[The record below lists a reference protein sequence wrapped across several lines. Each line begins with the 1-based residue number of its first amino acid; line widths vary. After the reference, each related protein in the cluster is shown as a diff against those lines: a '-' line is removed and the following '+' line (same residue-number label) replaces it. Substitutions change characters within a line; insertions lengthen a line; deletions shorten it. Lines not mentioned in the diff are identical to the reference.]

1 MVECPGKLTTG
12 ADLIVSLSVYI
23 KASAFRP
30 ASLSSEDKA
39 KPMFNEGQETEE
51 EQVLRERKSSLV
63 SLFKRINLKPHK
75 GGDFGNKKR
84 LDKNDLELLTQ
95 RPGTSKLRPPGQ
107 QNEIEDDD
115 NEGDITEEELNTI
128 YKK

>member
-23 KASAFRP
+23 KISAFRP
-30 ASLSSEDKA
+30 ASLSSVDKA

-51 EQVLRERKSSLV
+51 EQVLRERKSSLIN
-63 SLFKRINLKPHK
+63 LFKRINLKPRK